1 MLVFKHGLKVF
12 VAVNIHFYMN
22 LRVHSYT
29 PRIVDHVLTQACPC
43 LTSDLFSLIA
53 ERSGAAAGQG
63 QSGGADPGRL
73 GQLLHDCMQ
82 IPRQLG
88 ESAAFGG
95 SNVDASVRSCFDKV
109 RQF

>member
-1 MLVFKHGLKVF
+1 
-12 VAVNIHFYMN
+12 MN

-109 RQF
+109 PPCVSL